1 MSEPLLRRLGLDR
14 PELRAWAMYDW
25 ANSAFVTTMITAV
38 FPGWFARVAAADL
51 PPAVATAR
59 FAAATTLSLVIVA
72 VVAPFLGAA
81 ADRAGIRKK
90 LLAVSIAIGA
100 ATTAATAF
108 AGRGDW
114 RLAAALFVAANV
126 AAAISFVFYDALLP
140 HIARDDE
147 MDRVSTAGYALG
159 YVGGG
164 LLLAL
169 NLAWILAPA
178 RFGLRDADVAA
189 RLSFVSVAI
198 WWLVFSVPLFR
209 RVPEPPAVARP
220 ERHLV
225 RALAGQLATTLREL
239 RRFRQAALFFLAFL
253 IYNDGIQTIVR
264 LAAVYGA
271 EIGLTE
277 RDMIPALLLTQFVGI
292 PFAFLF
298 GALAGKIGAKR
309 SVLLG
314 LVVYTGVAI
323 GAWALRTATHF
334 FVMAVVVGM
343 VQGGTQALSRSLFAS
358 MIPRARST
366 EYFAL
371 FAVAEK
377 FWGVLG
383 PAVFLVVNQAT
394 GSSRGAVLLLV
405 AFFVVGGGLLVRVD
419 VAAGQ
424 RAVESP

>member
-1 MSEPLLRRLGLDR
+1 
-14 PELRAWAMYDW
+14 
-25 ANSAFVTTMITAV
+25 
-38 FPGWFARVAAADL
+38 
-51 PPAVATAR
+51 
-59 FAAATTLSLVIVA
+59 VI
-72 VVAPFLGAA
+72 APFLGAL
-81 ADRAGIRKK
+81 ADRAGVRKK
-90 LLAVSIAIGA
+90 VLAVSIVLGA
-100 ATTAATAF
+100 ATTAATAL

-126 AAAISFVFYDALLP
+126 AASISFVCYDALLP

-178 RFGLRDADVAA
+178 RFGLRDADVGA
-189 RLSFVSVAI
+189 RLSFVSVAV
-198 WWLVFSVPLFR
+198 WWLVFSLPLFR
-209 RVPEPPAVARP
+209 QVPEPPAVASRGD
-220 ERHLV
+220 HLV
-225 RALAGQLATTLREL
+225 RALVEQLTSTLREL
-239 RRFRQAALFFLAFL
+239 RRFRQAAVFFLAFL

-298 GALAGKIGAKR
+298 GALAGRIGAKR

-314 LVVYTGVAI
+314 LGVYTAVAI
-323 GAWALRTATHF
+323 WAWTLHTATQF
-334 FVMAVVVGM
+334 FVLAVVIGM

-358 MIPRARST
+358 MIPRVRST

-394 GSSRGAVLLLV
+394 GSSRSAVLLLV
-405 AFFVVGGGLLVRVD
+405 AFFLVGGALLARVD

-424 RAVESP
+424 RAAGNG